1 MKSKKATQ
9 LSSKLIQSGKNKIFN
24 KKKNKKRPSQP
35 EKPRESMSNLQP
47 GLLDR
52 NKPRERKQKKMISL
66 ISQQIQCKRI
76 KLEKKSIKKNKKIL
90 TNQVSLSYPMTQII
104 RIRYSGGR
112 QIKKNM
118 KLNYKTIQ
126 CLRMK

>member
-1 MKSKKATQ
+1 
-9 LSSKLIQSGKNKIFN
+9 
-24 KKKNKKRPSQP
+24 
-35 EKPRESMSNLQP
+35 MSNLQP

>member
-1 MKSKKATQ
+1 
-9 LSSKLIQSGKNKIFN
+9 
-24 KKKNKKRPSQP
+24 
-35 EKPRESMSNLQP
+35 MSNLQL

-52 NKPRERKQKKMISL
+52 DKPRERKQKKMVSL

-76 KLEKKSIKKNKKIL
+76 KLEKKNQLKRTKKIL

-104 RIRYSGGR
+104 RIRNSGGR

-118 KLNYKTIQ
+118 KLNYKIIQ